1 MTNQQYY
8 YRPEPSKKNPRP
20 ARSARTVH
28 KGRRRVAV
36 IGAVLAGVIV
46 LGAIGVYGY
55 ARIKFA
61 EIKKLAVGNLATA
74 GANQPINILLV
85 GNNSRSVLNGKQ
97 ASAFGNGSQVGGA
110 RSDVTMI
117 AHMDPKTHTVTLV
130 SIPRDLFLPIPGSNK
145 LNRVDSALNFGPST
159 LVKTIEQDLG
169 IPINH
174 YIELNFDTF
183 QSVVTALGGINMYFP
198 YQLKDAYSGLNI
210 TQTGCL
216 HLNGFQALAVVRARH
231 LQYSPNGVTWYYDP
245 LGDLSRIRRD
255 HEFLRVLA
263 SEVKAKGISNP
274 VTLNSVLSAIDPYL
288 GLDKTFSFN
297 ELVSLATTYRHTNPN
312 TIKTATFP
320 VALENNYTYLGAN
333 YGDVVFAAQP
343 QDWSIVQQYLGI
355 QTPSM
360 ARSSITVSVANGT
373 GAYMQATD
381 VATSLQ
387 KLGYKI
393 ATVGNT
399 AIQGSNLETVVRYT
413 PGHLAMAEKVMSDLS
428 GAVVMSQGTT
438 TGGAPVEVITGN
450 GLSVGTLAAPA
461 AKATQA
467 NSLTSASGTQATKA
481 NSQASATGGSTN
493 TQSVNNPVTLPAT
506 SSNMPLQPWDPRACP
521 A

>member
-1 MTNQQYY
+1 MSQQQYY
-8 YRPEPSKKNPRP
+8 YRPEPSKRNAKP
-20 ARSARTVH
+20 VH
-28 KGRRRVAV
+28 AAKRGRRGRRRVAI
-36 IGAVLAGVIV
+36 IGGVLAGVII
-46 LGAIGVYGY
+46 LGALGVYGY
-55 ARIKFA
+55 ARFKFA
-61 EIKKLAVGNLATA
+61 EITKLAVGNLDTINAS
-74 GANQPINILLV
+74 QPINILLV
-85 GNNSRSVLNGKQ
+85 GNNSRAVLNGKQ
-97 ASAFGNGSQVGGA
+97 ANSFGSGSQVGGA

-117 AHMDPKTHTVTLV
+117 AHLDPKTRSVTLV
-130 SIPRDLFLPIPGSNK
+130 SIPRDLFLPIPGSNN

-169 IPINH
+169 ISINH
-174 YIELNFDTF
+174 YVELNFDTF

-210 TQTGCL
+210 TRTGCL

-231 LQYSPNGVTWYYDP
+231 LQYSQNGVTWQYDP

-263 SEVKAKGISNP
+263 AQVKAKGISNP
-274 VTLNSVLSAIDPYL
+274 VTLNSVLSAIEPYL
-288 GLDKTFSFN
+288 GLDKSFTLN
-297 ELVSLATTYRHTNPN
+297 ELVSLASTYRHVNPN
-312 TIKTATFP
+312 TIKTATLP
-320 VALENNYTYLGAN
+320 VALENNYVYLGAN

-343 QDWSIVQQYLGI
+343 QDWTILQQYLGMK
-355 QTPSM
+355 TPSI

-373 GAYMQATD
+373 GAYLQATD
-381 VATSLQ
+381 TAGALR
-387 KLGYKI
+387 KLGYRI

-399 AIQGSNLETVVRYT
+399 TIQGSNLETVVRYT

-428 GAVVMSQGTT
+428 GAVVMSQGPT

-450 GLSVGTLAAPA
+450 GLSVATPAVPSAPSSNSGQTTTPA
-461 AKATQA
+461 TTQQTATSSTAKAT
-467 NSLTSASGTQATKA
+467 TP
-481 NSQASATGGSTN
+481 
-493 TQSVNNPVTLPAT
+493 SVNNPITLPAT

>member
-1 MTNQQYY
+1 MTQQQYY
-8 YRPEPSKKNPRP
+8 YRPEPSKKNTRP
-20 ARSARTVH
+20 AHSARTVH
-28 KGRRRVAV
+28 KGRRRVTI
-36 IGAVLAGVIV
+36 IGAALAAVIV

-61 EIKKLAVGNLATA
+61 EIRKLAVGSLDTA

-97 ASAFGNGSQVGGA
+97 ANAFGSGSQVGGA

-117 AHMDPKTHTVTLV
+117 AHLDPKTRTVTLV
-130 SIPRDLFLPIPGSNK
+130 SIPRDLFLPIPGSTN
-145 LNRVDSALNFGPST
+145 LNRVDSALNYGPST

-198 YQLKDAYSGLNI
+198 YHLKDAYSGLNI

-263 SEVKAKGISNP
+263 SEVKAKGASNP
-274 VTLNSVLSAIDPYL
+274 VTLNSVLSAIEPYL
-288 GLDKTFSFN
+288 GLDKSFTFN

-312 TIKTATFP
+312 SIKTATLP
-320 VALENNYTYLGAN
+320 VALENNYFYLGAN

-343 QDWSIVQQYLGI
+343 QDWSILQQYMGM
-355 QTPSM
+355 QTPPI
-360 ARSSITVSVANGT
+360 ARSSITLSVANGT

-381 VATSLQ
+381 VATALQ

-393 ATVGNT
+393 ASVGNT

-428 GAVVMSQGTT
+428 GAVVMSQGAT

-450 GLSVGTLAAPA
+450 GLSVATLARPA
-461 AKATQA
+461 AQATQA
-467 NSLTSASGTQATKA
+467 NSLTSAPGTQATKA
-481 NSQASATGGSTN
+481 SSQTSAASTT
-493 TQSVNNPVTLPAT
+493 SVNNPITLPAT